1 MESIDGI
8 QKIIEAIQ
16 NAGQYIMPAI
26 RALLNVVIVIF
37 EGLANIIREVL
48 GMI

>member
-1 MESIDGI
+1 MEINAL

-37 EGLANIIREVL
+37 EGLANIIRNIL